1 MSVPLGGSTPPSLP
15 LHVLTLFDLNV
26 EGSAP
31 DTPLPAWTTWAAV
44 ALVALS
50 TLIGASLARRKNA
63 TISIWLAVASA
74 LMLIT
79 ALVDLLPD
87 AWHEA
92 DATGVPLW
100 VVGLAGAFGFLVIT
114 FFTRK
119 GCGHGHGD
127 KAGGGRHAPGLHRRV
142 KEAVSAAVY
151 GGVGTAAALSLH
163 RMIEGATLA
172 LAASAVVVAA
182 LVIHSASEG
191 LALTAMLDLARRPA
205 APWLALSCLAPA
217 AGVVLATVAPLP
229 AQSVPILLGMV
240 TGVLLRTGVIGL
252 TIARDSRRL
261 TRRHLVIAASAVA
274 AIGGLLIATQTLLSG
289 GPRPSSPVAA
299 ARGLGTAPRSGEAA
313 PPSGPMSRP
322 LSETQLRAAVSAR
335 RLTLEQLLAR
345 RDATTIAADATTLLR
360 ALPEHTPDQITR
372 TLRQARIDPGTSVG
386 ELTLLQRHLLLTSLS
401 DALPAPRS

>member
-1 MSVPLGGSTPPSLP
+1 MP
-15 LHVLTLFDLNV
+15 LHTLSALNV
-26 EGSAP
+26 EASAP
-31 DTPLPAWTTWAAV
+31 DTALTAWTTWAAV
-44 ALVALS
+44 VLVALS
-50 TLIGASLARRKNA
+50 TLVGASLARRRNA
-63 TISIWLAVASA
+63 TISVWLAIASA

-100 VVGLAGAFGFLVIT
+100 VVGVAGAFGFLVIT

-119 GCGHGHGD
+119 GCGHSHGD

-142 KEAVSAAVY
+142 QQAVSAAVY

-205 APWLALSCLAPA
+205 VPWLTLSCLAPA

-229 AQSVPILLGMV
+229 AQSVPVLLGMV
-240 TGVLLRTGVIGL
+240 TGVLLRTGLIGL
-252 TIARDSRRL
+252 AIARDSRRL
-261 TRRHLVIAASAVA
+261 TRRHLVLAATAVA
-274 AIGGLLIATQTLLSG
+274 AIGGLLVTTQTLLAD
-289 GPRPSSPVAA
+289 GPPASSAPVAA
-299 ARGLGTAPRSGEAA
+299 ARGLATAPNPRTADAA
-313 PPSGPMSRP
+313 PPLDPLPRQMS
-322 LSETQLRAAVSAR
+322 EAQLRAAVTAR

-345 RDATTIAADATTLLR
+345 RDATTIAADATALLR
-360 ALPEHTPDQITR
+360 ALPERTPDQITR
-372 TLRQARIDPGTSVG
+372 TLRQAKIDPGTSVG
-386 ELTLLQRHLLLTSLS
+386 DLTLLQRHLLLTSLS
-401 DALPAPRS
+401 DALPTPRP

>member
-1 MSVPLGGSTPPSLP
+1 MSVPLGGSTPLSPP
-15 LHVLTLFDLNV
+15 PHVLTLFELNV
-26 EGSAP
+26 A
-31 DTPLPAWTTWAAV
+31 DTPVDTALPAWTTWAAV
-44 ALVALS
+44 VLVALS
-50 TLIGASLARRKNA
+50 TLVGASLARRKNA
-63 TISIWLAVASA
+63 RISVWLAVASA

-142 KEAVSAAVY
+142 KQAVSAAVY

-217 AGVVLATVAPLP
+217 AGVVLATVGPLP

-261 TRRHLVIAASAVA
+261 TRRHLVVAASAVA
-274 AIGGLLIATQTLLSG
+274 AIGGLLVATQTLLAD
-289 GPRPSSPVAA
+289 GPPHSSSPVAA
-299 ARGLGTAPRSGEAA
+299 GRGAGPASSSAAAPRQ
-313 PPSGPMSRP
+313 
-322 LSETQLRAAVSAR
+322 LSEAQLRAAVTAR
-335 RLTLEQLLAR
+335 QLTLEQLLAR

-360 ALPEHTPDQITR
+360 ALPEHTSDQITR
-372 TLRQARIDPGTSVG
+372 TLRQAGIDPGTSVG

-401 DALPAPRS
+401 DALPTPRS